1 MSRGLRI
8 RIAVHATV
16 LLVWTLLSIYCL
28 TPYGSQ
34 LANSVPFVAFD
45 RNFAIAYTA
54 VSSLEA
60 LWSGRK
66 ADPDDPA

>member
-8 RIAVHATV
+8 RIAVHAGV
-16 LLVWTLLSIYCL
+16 LLTWTFLSRFCL
-28 TPYGSQ
+28 TPWGSG
-34 LANSVPFVAFD
+34 LANSVPFIAFD
-45 RNFAIAYTA
+45 SNFAIAYTA
-54 VSSLEA
+54 ISSLEA

>member
-1 MSRGLRI
+1 
-8 RIAVHATV
+8 
-16 LLVWTLLSIYCL
+16 LVWTCLSIYCL
-28 TPYGSQ
+28 TPPGST
-34 LANSVPFVAFD
+34 LANSVPFIAFD
-45 RNFAIAYTA
+45 SNFAIAYTA